1 VLTAASVSIT
11 PATPAAAKAS
21 FDAGSIITDP
31 LFYDYGTMS
40 ANDIQHFLNKQVK
53 KCSSKSQAKC
63 LRDYKVTTYTIK
75 AIPGRCDNTI
85 TGKKNQTAAQIIYA
99 VARAC
104 EVNPR
109 VLLVTL
115 QKEQGLVTAK
125 SVPSA
130 KYKIAAGYACPDH
143 SGCVKKYQGFAK
155 QVYWAARAFNAYS
168 NFPSNFRF
176 QPGRT
181 LDIAYSPKSNCY
193 SKKDVYLKN
202 RATAAL
208 YNYTP
213 YTPNAKS
220 LAHPYKTG
228 DRCSSYGNRNFFLY
242 YNKWFGDSS
251 LGQYLVKSG
260 SYTYLVTEKVR
271 LNTDDAHPTF
281 TPAARWKLASGSS
294 VLSKT
299 LAPLGKRGKVTST
312 YLKGLVN
319 NDSLT
324 PIVKTGSVTAPRYY
338 LLSGSVRYSLTDCAA
353 VTNLGFS
360 CTVPALPEKLVA
372 KFSPR
377 ADLAGSAN
385 VLVKTSS
392 GDLFVLGGGQRRA
405 VASEAD
411 GAAAGVSQ
419 AKPVPV
425 DAVVIKKI
433 PLGTAIPAAP
443 AG

>member
-1 VLTAASVSIT
+1 
-11 PATPAAAKAS
+11 
-21 FDAGSIITDP
+21 
-31 LFYDYGTMS
+31 MS

-53 KCSSKSQAKC
+53 KCSSKSPAKC

-85 TGKKNQTAAQIIYA
+85 TGRKNQTAAQIIYA

-125 SVPSA
+125 SVTSG
-130 KYKIAAGYACPDH
+130 KYKIAAGYACPDN

-155 QVYWAARAFNAYS
+155 QIYWAARAFNAYS

-176 QPGRT
+176 QPGKT
-181 LDIAYSPKSNCY
+181 VDIAYSPKSNCY

-213 YTPNAKS
+213 YTPNSQS

-260 SYTYLVTEKVR
+260 DYTYLVTEKTR
-271 LNTDDAHPTF
+271 LNTDDAHPVF
-281 TPAARWKLASGSS
+281 LPAARWKLSS
-294 VLSKT
+294 SSTVLAKT
-299 LAPLGKRGKVTST
+299 LKPLGSRGKVTSP
-312 YLKGLVN
+312 YLKSLTN

-324 PIVKTGSVTAPRYY
+324 PIVKTGTTSNPSYY
-338 LLSGSVRYSLTDCAA
+338 LLSGTTKYSLTGCAA

-360 CTVPALPEKLVA
+360 CTVPALPTKIMD
-372 KFSPR
+372 KFAPR
-377 ADLAGSAN
+377 ADLKDAPS
-385 VLVKTSS
+385 VLVHTSS
-392 GDLFVLGGGQRRA
+392 GAKWVLGNGQRRA
-405 VASEAD
+405 LEGDAD
-411 GAAAGVSQ
+411 DAAAAGITLTTSV
-419 AKPVPV
+419 KV
-425 DAVVIKKI
+425 DASVIAKI
-433 PLGTAIPAAP
+433 PVGQPIEPAP
-443 AG
+443 AP